1 LHRHI
6 IGRKGQNLQR
16 VKDTYGVE
24 IIVPDEK
31 DESPDILIVFEGKEG
46 EEIPSDRKKKETY
59 IKDVLEKAKTELV
72 KAGQDAVG
80 IKMYLLLLLTVLM
93 IKIFFF
99 SLILLHKLSL
109 FRYVFIDILLGQ
121 KVIHLTTLPEE
132 MMRPFLLSLDLLE
145 LVQQNVLQMLKVKS
159 LSTCR
164 FLMTLS

>member
-72 KAGQDAVG
+72 KAGQDAVS
-80 IKMYLLLLLTVLM
+80 IKMRLLPLLILLM
-93 IKIFFF
+93 VIFLFF
-99 SLILLHKLSL
+99 SLILPHKLSP
-109 FRYVFIDILLGQ
+109 FQYVFIDILLGQ
-121 KVIHLTTLPEE
+121 KVIHLITLPEG
-132 MMRPFLLSLDLLE
+132 MMHLFLLSLDLLE
-145 LVQQNVLQMLKVKS
+145 LAQQSVLLMLKVKS
-159 LSTCR
+159 LSTCQ
-164 FLMTLS
+164 FLMILS

>member
-1 LHRHI
+1 MHRHI

-72 KAGQDAVG
+72 KAGQDAVS
-80 IKMYLLLLLTVLM
+80 IKMYLPLLLTVLM
-93 IKIFFF
+93 INFFF
-99 SLILLHKLSL
+99 S
-109 FRYVFIDILLGQ
+109 V
-121 KVIHLTTLPEE
+121 
-132 MMRPFLLSLDLLE
+132 
-145 LVQQNVLQMLKVKS
+145 
-159 LSTCR
+159 
-164 FLMTLS
+164 